1 MKQKKVVQQF
11 KYSLV
16 AGLVIMGLGA
26 CQSAHDQERDSKRP
40 SSAVESDEAKM
51 KSELRKRQQQNVM
64 RKERKEMRAA
74 HEAEMIVV
82 TGSRVSR
89 ADTNLAPQKVMMP
102 APRNP
107 ASYSDVNRE
116 QYQEIEPSDVHSTLE
131 QPVSTFSV
139 DVDTGSYSNVRR
151 MLNDGYLPPSDAV
164 RLEEFVNYFNYDYPN
179 PDSEEMPFSVS
190 TEAMKAPWNDSA
202 HLVQIG
208 IKGYEEKPV
217 DLPPSN
223 LVFLVDV
230 SGSMQSDDKLGLVK
244 KALKMLAKGSRAED
258 KISLV
263 VYAGA
268 SGVVL
273 EPTAANNRVKIE
285 QALDSLTA
293 GGSTNGGAGIEL
305 AYKMAEQAFIKGG
318 INRVILATD
327 GDFNVGTVSREH
339 LIDMVERKRKTGI
352 SFSALGFG
360 TGNYNEHLMEQL
372 ADKGNGNYGYI
383 DNLLEAKKLLVDQRA
398 GTLMTIAKDVK
409 IQVEFNPAVV
419 AEYRL
424 LGYQNR
430 MLEREDFNNDKVDA
444 GEIGAGHTVTALYE
458 IVLQDSDGKRMEPLR
473 YSDNHPQDGKAMAKN
488 LEEAAMISLR
498 YKLPD
503 QDKSNLYRDYLTAAQ
518 VNAAKGGD
526 NIRFAASV
534 ASFAELLR
542 GGKFL
547 NDWSWDDAKRLA
559 QQSKGDDAN
568 GYRGELIQLVGMAQ
582 VLDEQSA
589 AGSR

>member
-26 CQSAHDQERDSKRP
+26 CQSAHDQERDHELSD
-40 SSAVESDEAKM
+40 AVAAKQAQA
-51 KSELRKRQQQNVM
+51 ERQQQNVM

-89 ADTNLAPQKVMMP
+89 ADANLAPQKVMMP

-116 QYQEIEPSDVHSTLE
+116 QYQEIEPSDVLSTLE
-131 QPVSTFSV
+131 QPVSTFSI

-327 GDFNVGTVSREH
+327 GNFNVGTVSREH

-503 QDKSNLYRDYLTAAQ
+503 QDKSTLYRDYLTAAQ

-547 NDWSWDDAKRLA
+547 SDWSWDDAKRLA

-589 AGSR
+589 TGSR